1 MSKQDSQ
8 ECPENQEKGAECA
21 PLDRRDFLSKS
32 LPAPLVLLAVL
43 QAGSTTGCGA
53 GESESSQTETPEAAE
68 VQQPAEG
75 AEAAESSGYIASE
88 HNYAMAIDPEK
99 CLGCG
104 RCVEACKSEN
114 DVPREPFYFRTW
126 IERYVVQS
134 DGETVVTSPD
144 GGISGFPSVEESE
157 IVRTFFVPKL
167 CNHCANPPCVQVCP
181 VGATFVTEDGVVLVD
196 EDYCIGC
203 RYCIHGCPYGARFM
217 NPVTH
222 TADKCTF
229 CYHRLVKGMI
239 PACVEACPTAA
250 RIFGE
255 LDLRSSPLARFKRM
269 HKIQTL
275 KAHLNT
281 EPKVYYANLDG
292 EVS

>member
-1 MSKQDSQ
+1 MSKQDPAEHPESQ
-8 ECPENQEKGAECA
+8 GKGSECA

-32 LPAPLVLLAVL
+32 LPGPLVLLAVL
-43 QAGSTTGCGA
+43 QAGQTAGCRA
-53 GESESSQTETPEAAE
+53 GDPEPPQTEMAGTED
-68 VQQPAEG
+68 VQQPTA
-75 AEAAESSGYIASE
+75 AAETAESTGYKASE
-88 HNYAMAIDPEK
+88 HNYAMAVDPER

-104 RCVEACKSEN
+104 RCVEACKTEN

-126 IERYVVQS
+126 IERYVIQS

-144 GGISGFPSVEESE
+144 GGISGFPKVEESE

-229 CYHRLVKGMI
+229 CYHRLVKGLL
-239 PACVEACPTAA
+239 PACVEACPAKA
-250 RIFGE
+250 RIFGDHDDPNSE
-255 LDLRSSPLARFKRM
+255 ISILIKKERG
-269 HKIQTL
+269 QV
-275 KAHLNT
+275 LNPEFGN
-281 EPKVYYANLDG
+281 EPKVYYLFPR
-292 EVS
+292 